1 MNISSESASGW
12 KEVLTS
18 IKQRSLQKIELDT
31 IIPLVFKNTAHQK
44 CVVHLKRNILNRVAS
59 KHKEQVVENLKGAFN
74 LGLSKN
80 NIKTAFK
87 SLKLFLINGQGT
99 TNIWKK

>member
-18 IKQRSLQKIELDT
+18 IKQRGLQKIELDT
-31 IIPLVFKNTAHQK
+31 ITPLVFKNAAHQK

-59 KHKEQVVENLKGAFN
+59 KHKEQVVEDLKG
-74 LGLSKN
+74 
-80 NIKTAFK
+80 
-87 SLKLFLINGQGT
+87 SLYLI
-99 TNIWKK
+99 